1 MSAFNKELSA
11 GNNLI
16 GQFNRILWL
25 ARRGPMQRNLKPGQ
39 QQSIDDKDGDG
50 LEGGGRVYAP

>member
-16 GQFNRILWL
+16 GQFNHVLWL
-25 ARRGPMQRNLKPGQ
+25 ASTPMQRNLKLGQ

>member
-16 GQFNRILWL
+16 GQFNRILWWQ
-25 ARRGPMQRNLKPGQ
+25 GPMQRNLKLGQ